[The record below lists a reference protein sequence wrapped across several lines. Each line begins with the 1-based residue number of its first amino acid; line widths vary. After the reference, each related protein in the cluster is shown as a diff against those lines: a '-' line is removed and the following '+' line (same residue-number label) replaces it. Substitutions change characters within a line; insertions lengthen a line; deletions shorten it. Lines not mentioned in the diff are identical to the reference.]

1 MNQYRFI
8 FFIVIML
15 TVALRFQP
23 QAQPACGEWHWS
35 QSNITATGQIITPL
49 TEGYTRAAII
59 LWGKVYEYKDTMLTA
74 VRQLSEYTIS
84 GGTLIYSAA
93 DPSPRT
99 ETYFPYMRGVSG
111 YYFPKELIDSA
122 RNQAIQLTGPDFT
135 YVLRTTNV
143 CCDCIYQQVFISFDQ
158 FYRGLRVIDGTI
170 GIDGAPD
177 NWFTTGNFLTEE
189 DTVSTIPRITPEQA
203 LATAWADTS
212 LVTYNCYYVID
223 AQTDSILEKY
233 QRCNI
238 ECIVAP
244 CPCGPPLPD
253 TKPTLSMYKGRLAY
267 EFTLSKTS
275 SAIISKT
282 PGRNHSSQKGIR
294 LTSDANGITVCYFCG
309 QNSMVTADI
318 FRIDGKLQKSLVA
331 GYQTPGEHTLLWNY
345 KFNNGRTLPPGLYL
359 LRIKAG
365 GNEMV
370 RRFIM
375 R

>member
-1 MNQYRFI
+1 
-8 FFIVIML
+8 
-15 TVALRFQP
+15 
-23 QAQPACGEWHWS
+23 
-35 QSNITATGQIITPL
+35 
-49 TEGYTRAAII
+49 
-59 LWGKVYEYKDTMLTA
+59 
-74 VRQLSEYTIS
+74 
-84 GGTLIYSAA
+84 
-93 DPSPRT
+93 
-99 ETYFPYMRGVSG
+99 
-111 YYFPKELIDSA
+111 
-122 RNQAIQLTGPDFT
+122 
-135 YVLRTTNV
+135 
-143 CCDCIYQQVFISFDQ
+143 
-158 FYRGLRVIDGTI
+158 
-170 GIDGAPD
+170 
-177 NWFTTGNFLTEE
+177 
-189 DTVSTIPRITPEQA
+189 
-203 LATAWADTS
+203 
-212 LVTYNCYYVID
+212 
-223 AQTDSILEKY
+223 
-233 QRCNI
+233 
-238 ECIVAP
+238 
-244 CPCGPPLPD
+244 
-253 TKPTLSMYKGRLAY
+253 MYKGRLAY